1 MGLIQRV
8 VEAAGIATISISLS
22 KDVTRKVKPPRAV
35 YTGFPMGHPLSY
47 PGQTSR
53 QIQIRRILLEHLKKM
68 DTPGSL
74 VELDLTQKD
83 DPRGIRIDRSL

>member
-22 KDVTRKVKPPRAV
+22 KEVTRKVNPPRAV

-53 QIQIRRILLEHLKKM
+53 QIQILRILLKHLKKM
-68 DTPGSL
+68 DTPGCL

-83 DPRGIRIDRSL
+83 DPRGIRIARSV